1 MLKKFLVLLLL
12 LSACTPAGPAATPPV
27 VSVYASA
34 ATQAWLVELYECAAQ
49 QSVVLRLADS
59 AADAEIVLRLGEPAN
74 LSTPAFQVDTEELLV
89 VVNRVHP
96 FNILSAE
103 QVRGLFTGQIDD
115 WSQIEASKTGKVQVW
130 VFAQGEDVQ
139 EVFASTLGG
148 SPVVSSARLAVSP
161 EAMSQGVAND
171 ENAIGILPRHWKMGN
186 VADVHVAASLPVLAL
201 TPSEPQGAL
210 TSLLA
215 CLQG

>member
-1 MLKKFLVLLLL
+1 MLKNFAILLLL
-12 LSACTPAGPAATPPV
+12 LGACAPAPADTPPV
-27 VSVYASA
+27 VSVYASP
-34 ATQAWLVELYECAAQ
+34 ATQAWLVELYDCAAQ
-49 QSVVLRLADS
+49 QSLLLRLADS
-59 AADAEIVLRLGEPAN
+59 SIDADIVLRIGEPAN
-74 LSTPAFQVDTEELLV
+74 LSTPAFQLDTEELLV

-103 QVRGLFTGQIDD
+103 QVRGLFTGQIED

-130 VFAQGEDVQ
+130 VFAQGQDVQ
-139 EVFASTLGG
+139 EVFAKTLGG

-161 EAMSQGVAND
+161 EAMSQAVAND

-186 VADVHVAASLPVLAL
+186 VADVYVAATVPVLAI

-210 TSLLA
+210 INLLA